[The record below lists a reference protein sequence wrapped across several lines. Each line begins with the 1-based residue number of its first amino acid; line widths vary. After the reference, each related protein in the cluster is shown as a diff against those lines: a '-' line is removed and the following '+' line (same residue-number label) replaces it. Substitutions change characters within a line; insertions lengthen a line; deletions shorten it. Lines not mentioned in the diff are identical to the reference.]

1 MTSRPRKQ
9 RDEKLQIVS
18 LCIDAL
24 TFVVTFHPDSNI
36 RPKDAHARV
45 ISLLALSSLQG
56 LRLTLEK
63 FQRSEENTVRSNLV
77 NEFVKYIKLQ
87 MVAQTLSI
95 MTSMQTLTNVSTGL
109 DAAAK
114 AVETG
119 FGVLETKKMQKLP
132 SSLVGTRVKT
142 RKKLRNNVASGVYI
156 GLKRLSQGVFNGV
169 IGLVVL
175 PFKGAR
181 EGGIVGCGKGCGK
194 GIANLVV
201 KPVAGAISLAAK
213 TVEGVA
219 NTARDVQA
227 AAWELVH
234 QDKVSQVKI
243 RRLPIAVR
251 SDGVIRPYNERDAFG
266 VYIMRMSTVASGT
279 GFLSRAPGLHDH
291 FVSMHEIAGNLILVL
306 TNNRAMAVSAPEM
319 DGHLPKAKSV
329 CEWYI
334 SWTDVSSIWI
344 KDTTCVKLQLN
355 VSNERGRDGSYVSRS
370 SFSESLEE
378 ETMRFII
385 RALDAQVAFEI
396 EASARRCWQ
405 LVIKD
410 DQFDNE

>member
-1 MTSRPRKQ
+1 
-9 RDEKLQIVS
+9 
-18 LCIDAL
+18 
-24 TFVVTFHPDSNI
+24 
-36 RPKDAHARV
+36 
-45 ISLLALSSLQG
+45 
-56 LRLTLEK
+56 
-63 FQRSEENTVRSNLV
+63 
-77 NEFVKYIKLQ
+77 

-95 MTSMQTLTNVSTGL
+95 MMYMQTLTNVSTGL

-344 KDTTCVKLQLN
+344 KDTTRVKLQLN
-355 VSNERGRDGSYVSRS
+355 V
-370 SFSESLEE
+370 
-378 ETMRFII
+378 
-385 RALDAQVAFEI
+385 
-396 EASARRCWQ
+396 
-405 LVIKD
+405 
-410 DQFDNE
+410 